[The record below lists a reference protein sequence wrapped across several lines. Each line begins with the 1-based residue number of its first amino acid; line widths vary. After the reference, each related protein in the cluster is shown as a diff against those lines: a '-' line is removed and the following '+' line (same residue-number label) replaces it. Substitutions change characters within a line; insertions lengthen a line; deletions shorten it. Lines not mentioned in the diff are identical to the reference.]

1 MASYL
6 SNLVNNLFEGIHK
19 INANTKMMI
28 KGVQFSEINISI
40 ATSFP
45 EYTNFKDDL
54 IEHKFLCCKKNYQ

>member
-1 MASYL
+1 
-6 SNLVNNLFEGIHK
+6 
-19 INANTKMMI
+19 MMI

-54 IEHKFLCCKKNYQ
+54 IEHKFLCCKKIYQ